1 MSFDPAVEP
10 PIPLSKVSELA
21 WLPLRPSGRRIHP
34 VTLARWARRGLHGVR
49 LEAISFGA
57 SLATSEAALRR
68 FFAAL
73 TAKDAAGSAPP
84 IPPGPARSPRRSRRR
99 AARKSSAP
107 RA

>member
-10 PIPLSKVSELA
+10 PIPLSKVPELA

-34 VTLARWARRGLHGVR
+34 VTLVRWARSGLRGVR
-49 LEAISFGA
+49 LEVISFGA
-57 SLATSEAALRR
+57 SMATSEAALRR

-73 TAKDAAGSAPP
+73 TAKDAAGAGPP
-84 IPPGPARSPRRSRRR
+84 IPPGPARSPRRPGRRGV
-99 AARKSSAP
+99 RKSSAP